1 MAEVVMQPDTEE
13 TMVIFSVHLEE
24 TFDRRLRIRRRAGKI
39 EYTVGDGR
47 R

>member
-1 MAEVVMQPDTEE
+1 MAEVVMQTDTEE
-13 TMVIFSVHLEE
+13 TMVVFSVRLKE
-24 TFDRRLRIRRRAGKI
+24 TFNRRFRLRRRAGKI